1 MARGKTMSLD
11 QAPATADKRSWRE
24 RNDEVMRLGLGWIGA
39 RLSGAGSG
47 EAAPMA
53 AAYQDVRGRLRSEEN
68 PAGIDR
74 LSALFDLTPFDED
87 LLLLC
92 LHAQL
97 EGEPRQVT
105 PQAVQALL
113 DIGGFDLS
121 AKSWERLAPSAP
133 LRRFRLIE
141 GLERTVAAAMPL
153 QIDERIGR
161 YLLGEDIPDRRIAPL
176 LTPVEGGPLL
186 RRHRSF
192 IGGLAERLRQ
202 AARPLAMITGP
213 KESGRRAAAMAL
225 ARGFGLGLVEV
236 KTRLL
241 EATPEHMPVLAREAL
256 LGRFAL
262 LIDIGQPEGRR
273 LIEERFDEFPVVT
286 IIIADGRHE
295 FSFAVPTLRLDPLS
309 DQDRI
314 ELWQEALGPHMPDMS
329 EKVELIA
336 QHFRFGPRLIAAVA
350 MEAGDLWQACREK
363 ASGELEELADRII
376 PSFGWDDIVLPPEVV
391 HDLKAAVAQ
400 IRHSARVY
408 GAHGMARKYPRGRGV
423 SVLLS
428 GPSGTGKTMAAEVVA
443 RDLDLDLFRVDLSR
457 IVSKYIGETEKNL
470 RAVFDAAETSGA
482 VLFFDEA
489 DALFGKRSEVKD
501 SHDRYANIEVSYLL
515 QRMESYSGLAILAT
529 NMKNYF
535 DPSFMRRI
543 RYVID
548 IPFPDAEARRK
559 IWQKAFPPELPCA
572 RLDFDLLARL
582 DIAGGNISVIA
593 INAAFLAAAEGTPL
607 GMHHIARA
615 ARGEYH
621 KLDREF
627 RSNLFGA
634 ASP

>member
-1 MARGKTMSLD
+1 MMARGKTIPRTE
-11 QAPATADKRSWRE
+11 AVKAADTRPWRE
-24 RNDEVMRLGLGWIGA
+24 RNDEVIRLGLAWIGA
-39 RLSGAGSG
+39 RLSGSEEAGKL
-47 EAAPMA
+47 A
-53 AAYQDVRGRLRSEEN
+53 AAYHEARQSLHGEQG

-74 LSALFDLTPFDED
+74 LSALFQLTPFDED

-97 EGEPRQVT
+97 EGEPGQVT
-105 PQAVQALL
+105 PQMIQALL

-121 AKSWERLAPSAP
+121 TKAWERLAPSAP
-133 LRRFRLIE
+133 LRRFRLID
-141 GLERTVAAAMPL
+141 GLERTVTAATPL
-153 QIDERIGR
+153 LIDERIGR
-161 YLLGEDIPDRRIAPL
+161 YLLGEDVLDRRISPL
-176 LTPVEGGPLL
+176 LASVDGGPLL
-186 RRHRSF
+186 KRC
-192 IGGLAERLRQ
+192 GPLVENMAEKLRQ
-202 AARPLAMITGP
+202 ATRPVAMISGP
-213 KESGRRAAAMAL
+213 KESGRRAAALAL
-225 ARGFGLGLVEV
+225 ARSFGLELVEV
-236 KTRLL
+236 RPRLL
-241 EATPEHMPVLAREAL
+241 EAAPDLMPVLAREAL
-256 LGRFAL
+256 LGGLAL
-262 LIDIGQPEGRR
+262 LVDIGQPEGQR
-273 LIEERFDEFPVVT
+273 LIEERLDGFPVLT
-286 IIIADGRHE
+286 IVLADGRRE
-295 FSFAVPTLRLDPLS
+295 FPFALPMLRLDPLS
-309 DQDRI
+309 DEDRI
-314 ELWQEALGPHMPDMS
+314 ELWQEALGPHTPAMR

-336 QHFRFGPRLIAAVA
+336 QHFRFGPRLISAVA
-350 MEAGDLWQACREK
+350 MEAGDLWRACREK
-363 ASGELEELADRII
+363 ASHDLEELADRII

-408 GAHGMARKYPRGRGV
+408 GAYGMARKYPRGRGV

-548 IPFPDAEARRK
+548 VPFPDAEARRK

-572 RLDFDLLARL
+572 ALDFDLLARL

-593 INAAFLAAAEGTPL
+593 INAAFLAAADGTPL